1 MDRRWLK
8 LRVMRHDPSASASHG
23 YRLWIALGGLAGLL
37 AVAAAAGAAH
47 ALPGRLDEAG
57 LRAVDRAVQMQGW
70 HALALVGV
78 GAWGARGGRLAHLAG
93 ACFALG
99 TVLFCGA
106 VYASA
111 LGGVRLG
118 PVAPVGGTVL
128 MLGWLLLGASA
139 LRRPPAPRRR

>member
-1 MDRRWLK
+1 
-8 LRVMRHDPSASASHG
+8 MRQPHDSTAPVSVPAPAPAPQG

-99 TVLFCGA
+99 TVLFCGG
-106 VYASA
+106 VYASV
-111 LGGVRLG
+111 LGGPRLG
-118 PVAPVGGTVL
+118 PVAPLGGTVL

-139 LRRPPAPRRR
+139 LRRR